1 MKRLVALACL
11 GLAAAGLVAQ
21 LSAAAF
27 TGSTSIP
34 SNTVTVDKLANYFS
48 VVPGTAVRPGTSTA
62 VASGNVDTMALDF
75 GTVPSA
81 RTFTSVFGI
90 TNVSGATHTAT
101 LALSSVPQV
110 SSAVFA
116 SSGTGSATL
125 VAGASTTLTV
135 TTSSTVAGRGS
146 GSLRLGL
153 AGVSWLYRDY
163 SFHIDEA
170 PEVPTAPA
178 VVQKP
183 AGRLDL
189 SWTASTTVTN
199 LAGYD
204 VYRSSG
210 AAFTKLSASPL
221 TGTTYSDTTTAD
233 GTTYTYKLT
242 AVSSGSPLLTSL
254 DSTTVTATADA
265 TAPGAPTTV
274 ALANGGGAGNA
285 YVNAG
290 NAGSLS
296 ISITL
301 PAGSLT
307 TDSVKLTVSNGGNS
321 VITTKAGPAG
331 SGTITVTGLNVAAL
345 GDGTLTLS
353 ANSTDLAG
361 NVGTTT
367 SVTVTKDTAAPAAP
381 TAAYT
386 DNNNVN
392 ADQISGTA
400 EANAAINVTK
410 NSPAPT
416 ATYSTT
422 ANGSGAYSVLV
433 FAANGK
439 PPTPIPVSYTITATD
454 AAGNTSGATTLNFSD
469 TK

>member
-1 MKRLVALACL
+1 MKRLFALACL
-11 GLAAAGLVAQ
+11 SLAVAGLLAQ

-34 SNTVTVDKLANYFS
+34 SNAVTVDKLANYFS
-48 VVPGTAVRPGTSTA
+48 VVPGTAVQAGTSTA

-81 RTFTSVFGI
+81 RTFTSVFRI

-116 SSGTGSATL
+116 SSGNGSVTL
-125 VAGASTTLTV
+125 AAGVSTTLTV

-170 PEVPTAPA
+170 PEAPTAPA

-210 AAFTKLSASPL
+210 AAYTKLNASPL
-221 TGTTYSDTTTAD
+221 TGTTYSDTATAD

-242 AVSSGSPLLTSL
+242 AVSSGSPVFTSL

-290 NAGSLS
+290 NAANLS

-321 VITTKAGPAG
+321 VITTTAGPAG

-353 ANSTDLAG
+353 VNATDLAG

-386 DNNNVN
+386 DNNNTN
-392 ADQISGTA
+392 ADQISGAA
-400 EANAAINVTK
+400 EANASINVTK

-416 ATYSTT
+416 ATYPTA

-439 PPTPIPVSYTITATD
+439 PPTPIAVSYTITATD